1 MYSRA
6 KQATAPSSSCFASSQ
21 PPSTSSWFSSLPHL
35 DPHLAP
41 SSSHS
46 RAPPGGTT
54 VAFAVPESSASSQL
68 TVSEFSALLTFVRPG
83 NQQTTVA
90 LWDMEYGNVRYHRAA
105 GEAAPVQRCG
115 ERQHRLLLKSKSLR
129 SRSLLLRWPQQP
141 DGALKLHA
149 VTLHK

>member
-6 KQATAPSSSCFASSQ
+6 KQATPPSSSSCFSSSQ
-21 PPSTSSWFSSLPHL
+21 PPRTSSWFSSLPHL
-35 DPHLAP
+35 DSHLAP

-46 RAPPGGTT
+46 RVPPGGMT
-54 VAFAVPESSASSQL
+54 VTFAIPESSASSQL

-90 LWDMEYGNVRYHRAA
+90 LWDMKYGNVRYHQAA

-115 ERQHRLLLKSKSLR
+115 ERQHRLLLKSKSPR
-129 SRSLLLRWPQQP
+129 SRSLLL
-141 DGALKLHA
+141 
-149 VTLHK
+149 

>member
-6 KQATAPSSSCFASSQ
+6 KQATAPSSSSCFSSSQ
-21 PPSTSSWFSSLPHL
+21 PPRTSSWFSSLPHL
-35 DPHLAP
+35 AP

-46 RAPPGGTT
+46 RVPPGGMT
-54 VAFAVPESSASSQL
+54 VTFAVPESSASSQL

-90 LWDMEYGNVRYHRAA
+90 LWDMKYGNVRYHQAA

-115 ERQHRLLLKSKSLR
+115 ERQHRLLLKSKSPH
-129 SRSLLLRWPQQP
+129 SRSLLL
-141 DGALKLHA
+141 
-149 VTLHK
+149 